1 MYSMGPRWDEAWGE
15 ASLTASSWRF
25 GGRER
30 RVPVAGVVGGL
41 SCEECARLLGK
52 KADDFTDGE
61 LQIFLGGVELC
72 TVALH

>member
-1 MYSMGPRWDEAWGE
+1 MRGFFGSFELAVGE
-15 ASLTASSWRF
+15 S
-25 GGRER
+25 GGGCLSGLLEVG
-30 RVPVAGVVGGL
+30 RVRNVRGCWV
-41 SCEECARLLGK
+41 K